1 MQANTERHSI
11 GYTVFTVAVLLFALL
26 FPHAGIIPVSFGYTI
41 PVLLLIW
48 WVLNKYGES
57 FANLGFS
64 FGNISIKAAAVGL
77 VAATLLFV
85 LLKFGISPLVN
96 KWLGVP
102 EADLHDFD
110 FIKGNLGGLLFVV
123 LMGWLVGGFYEE
135 LVFHGYLFTRLENW
149 LQGGWAVPLSVFVSN
164 LIFGAY
170 HWQLGLE
177 GVIHAFIA
185 GLAYHLLMLRFR
197 RNLWYAFF
205 FHGFYDT
212 IALTNIYLGN

>member
-1 MQANTERHSI
+1 MLTKTERQGI
-11 GYTVFTVAVLLFALL
+11 GYSVFTVAVLLFALL
-26 FPHAGIIPVSFGYTI
+26 FPHTGFIPVPFAYTI

-48 WVLNKYGES
+48 WVLSRYGES
-57 FANLGFS
+57 MGDLGFRLS
-64 FGNISIKAAAVGL
+64 SLSIKAVAVGL
-77 VAATLLFV
+77 VAAGLLFV
-85 LLKFGISPLVN
+85 LLKYGISPLVN
-96 KWLGVP
+96 NWLGIK

-110 FIKGNLGGLLFVV
+110 FIKGNFGGLLFII

-135 LVFHGYLFTRLENW
+135 LVFHGYLFSRLENW
-149 LQGGWAVPLSVFVSN
+149 LKGKWAIPLSVLISN

-170 HWQLGLE
+170 HWQLGWE

-185 GLAYHLLMLRFR
+185 GLAYHLLMLRFQ

-205 FHGFYDT
+205 FHGFYDS

>member
-1 MQANTERHSI
+1 MQAKTERHNI
-11 GYTVFTVAVLLFALL
+11 VYTVFTVAVLLFAFL
-26 FPHAGIIPVSFGYTI
+26 FPHTGIIPISFGYTI
-41 PVLLLIW
+41 PVLLVIW
-48 WVLNKYGES
+48 WVLSKYGES
-57 FANLGFS
+57 FADLGFRFS
-64 FGNISIKAAAVGL
+64 SISIKAVAVGL
-77 VAATLLFV
+77 VAAVLLFV
-85 LLKFGISPLVN
+85 LLKYGISPLVN
-96 KWLGVP
+96 NWLGIA

-110 FIKGNLGGLLFVV
+110 FIKGNVGGLLFVM

-149 LQGGWAVPLSVFVSN
+149 LKGKWVIPLSVVISN

-185 GLAYHLLMLRFR
+185 GLAYHLMMLKFQ

-205 FHGFYDT
+205 FHGFYDS